1 MPKESGQRSLVIVES
16 PTKARTIERF
26 LGKDY
31 VVKASNGHIRDLPQ
45 SQSEVPLKYKTAPW
59 KDLGVDVDNDFW
71 PLYVV
76 PASKKAHVK
85 ELKELVKNAKEIYLA
100 TDEDREGESIS
111 WHLLETLK
119 PTVPIKRLVFHEIT
133 KEAIQ
138 HALATPRDIDLSL
151 VEAQETRR
159 IVDRLFGYRVSPLL
173 WKKMARGLSAGRVQS
188 VAVRLLVERERDRIK
203 FHSASYWGLKA
214 TFAKNGENFETELT
228 HVGDRRVATS

>member
-76 PASKKAHVK
+76 PASKKQHVK
-85 ELKELVKNAKEIYLA
+85 ELKDLVKGAKEIYLA

-138 HALATPRDIDLSL
+138 HALETPRDIDFSLMKSLSE
-151 VEAQETRR
+151 V
-159 IVDRLFGYRVSPLL
+159 P
-173 WKKMARGLSAGRVQS
+173 AR
-188 VAVRLLVERERDRIK
+188 
-203 FHSASYWGLKA
+203 A
-214 TFAKNGENFETELT
+214 TG
-228 HVGDRRVATS
+228 